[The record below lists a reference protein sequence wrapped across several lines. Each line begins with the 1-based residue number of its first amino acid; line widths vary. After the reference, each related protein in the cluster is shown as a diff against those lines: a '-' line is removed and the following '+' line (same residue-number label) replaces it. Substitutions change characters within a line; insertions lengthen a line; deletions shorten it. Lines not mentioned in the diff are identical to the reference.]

1 MNVIGYTLI
10 QSYLVMPARAGEGV
24 VRERLKNLE
33 ISSRL
38 LPSSVAT

>member
-1 MNVIGYTLI
+1 MYSVQNYM
-10 QSYLVMPARAGEGV
+10 VMLARAGEGV

-38 LPSSVAT
+38 LPSSSSARGR